1 MVLGTPHEIYESEV
15 ASALLNSVKGEIV
28 PVAAQNLLGRG
39 VLSKLVR
46 DPQKSQPGRLLKISE
61 VYVSDILFSEN
72 VMPDERVD

>member
-1 MVLGTPHEIYESEV
+1 MLGTPSEV
-15 ASALLNSVKGEIV
+15 YEVGAAEALLNSVGEEAV

-61 VYVSDILFSEN
+61 MYVVTLFSTQKIN
-72 VMPDERVD
+72 